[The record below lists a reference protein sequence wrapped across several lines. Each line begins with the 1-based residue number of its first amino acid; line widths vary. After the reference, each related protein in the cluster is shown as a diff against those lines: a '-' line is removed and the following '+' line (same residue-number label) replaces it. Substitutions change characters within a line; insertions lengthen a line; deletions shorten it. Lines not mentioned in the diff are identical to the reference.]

1 MIDGGI
7 APAAFTPWEPGLE
20 PGIAIVADT
29 WWQAQ
34 QARKQLKVDWEL
46 GPAAAQSSE
55 GFAKKAEELL
65 QAPPG
70 RRCANTAMWTPR

>member
-1 MIDGGI
+1 M
-7 APAAFTPWEPGLE
+7 E

-34 QARKQLKVDWEL
+34 QARKQLKVDWDL

-55 GFAKKAEELL
+55 GFQKARRGTACRRR
-65 QAPPG
+65 QAQ
-70 RRCANTAMWTPR
+70 RCANMAMWMQR